1 MNRSTEN
8 YNSILKPYAS
18 NKANYLGRLYP
29 ETTSAYR
36 SEYQRDR
43 DRVIHCSS
51 FRRLKHKTQVF
62 VYHEGDHFRTRLTH
76 SLEVSQISRS
86 IARYMGLNED
96 LCEALSLAH
105 DLGHTPFGHAGE
117 DVLSECMSSYG
128 GFDHNI
134 QSLRILL
141 LLENIYEKF
150 PGLNLST
157 NTVDGLLKHNGPIV
171 DENKVLSL
179 LPDIKNY
186 KINFQTFGS
195 LEAQISSLS
204 DDIAYN
210 NHDIDDG
217 LRANFFTID
226 DLKEIP
232 ILKDIIL
239 ETYDKNSTKN
249 NYKLVRRLIDYMVTD
264 LINNSI
270 EQINLNNISSIEK
283 VHKASKEIIIFSEK
297 TNNLIKNIKSFLF
310 NNMYKHAHIQ
320 KWSEESKIIL
330 NTIFIY
336 YMKNYNKIEKN
347 FNNSNSK
354 ERNISD
360 YISGM
365 TDKYAIDLYSSIKWI
380 FFNSIKIN
388 FVTY

>member
-1 MNRSTEN
+1 MNTSVDN
-8 YNSILKPYAS
+8 YNNILKPYAS
-18 NKANYLGRLYP
+18 NKANYQGRFY
-29 ETTSAYR
+29 EESESIYR

-62 VYHEGDHFRTRLTH
+62 VYYEGDHFRTRLTH
-76 SLEVSQISRS
+76 SLEVSQVARS

-96 LCEALSLAH
+96 LCETLSLAH

-117 DVLSECMSSYG
+117 DVLSDCMNAYG

-150 PGLNLST
+150 SGLNLSI
-157 NTVDGLLKHNGPIV
+157 NTIDGLLKHNGPISRQ
-171 DENKVLSL
+171 NKVLSL
-179 LPDIKNY
+179 LPDLKKY
-186 KINFQTFGS
+186 KINLNTFGS
-195 LEAQISSLS
+195 LEAQVSSLS

-226 DLKEIP
+226 DLREIP
-232 ILKDIIL
+232 ILKDIIK
-239 ETYDKNSTKN
+239 ETYDKNSKKN

-264 LINNSI
+264 LIETSKKNI
-270 EQINLNNISSIEK
+270 ELSNISSLIH
-283 VHKASKEIIIFSEK
+283 VCDSNVQIVNFSETTK
-297 TNNLIKNIKSFLF
+297 DLIKNIKSFLF
-310 NNMYKHAHIQ
+310 LNMYKHPHIQ
-320 KWSEESKIIL
+320 KWSDQSKVIIDK
-330 NTIFIY
+330 IFSY
-336 YMKNYNKIEKN
+336 YAKNYSKIEKN
-347 FNNSNSK
+347 FNNKESR

-365 TDKYAIDLYSSIKWI
+365 TDKYAIDLY
-380 FFNSIKIN
+380 NSIK
-388 FVTY
+388 

>member
-18 NKANYLGRLYP
+18 NKANFLGRLYP

-365 TDKYAIDLYSSIKWI
+365 TDKYAIDLYSSIK
-380 FFNSIKIN
+380 
-388 FVTY
+388 

>member
-1 MNRSTEN
+1 MNTSVDN
-8 YNSILKPYAS
+8 YNNILKPYAS
-18 NKANYLGRLYP
+18 NKANYQGRFY
-29 ETTSAYR
+29 EESESIYR

-62 VYHEGDHFRTRLTH
+62 VYYEGDHFRTRLTH
-76 SLEVSQISRS
+76 SLEVSQVARS

-96 LCEALSLAH
+96 LCETLSLAH

-117 DVLSECMSSYG
+117 DVLSECMYAYG

-150 PGLNLST
+150 SGLNLSI
-157 NTVDGLLKHNGPIV
+157 NTIDGLLKHNGPTS
-171 DENKVLSL
+171 DQKKVLSL
-179 LPDIKNY
+179 LPDLKKY
-186 KINFQTFGS
+186 KINLNTFGS
-195 LEAQISSLS
+195 LEAQVSSLS

-226 DLKEIP
+226 DLREIP
-232 ILKDIIL
+232 ILKDIIK
-239 ETYDKNSTKN
+239 ETYDKNSKKN

-264 LINNSI
+264 LIETSKKNI
-270 EQINLNNISSIEK
+270 ESSNISSLID
-283 VHKASKEIIIFSEK
+283 VCNSNSQIVNFSETTK
-297 TNNLIKNIKSFLF
+297 DLIKNIKSFLF
-310 NNMYKHAHIQ
+310 LNMYKHPHIQ
-320 KWSEESKIIL
+320 KWSDQSKVIIDK
-330 NTIFIY
+330 IFSY
-336 YMKNYNKIEKN
+336 YVKNYSKIEKN
-347 FNNSNSK
+347 FNNKESR

-365 TDKYAIDLYSSIKWI
+365 TDKYAIDLY
-380 FFNSIKIN
+380 NSIK
-388 FVTY
+388 

>member
-1 MNRSTEN
+1 MNRSREN

-117 DVLSECMSSYG
+117 DVLSECMSNYG

-365 TDKYAIDLYSSIKWI
+365 TDKYAIDLYSSIK
-380 FFNSIKIN
+380 
-388 FVTY
+388 

>member
-1 MNRSTEN
+1 MNTSVDN
-8 YNSILKPYAS
+8 YNNILKPYAS
-18 NKANYLGRLYP
+18 NKANYQGRFYK
-29 ETTSAYR
+29 ESESIYR

-62 VYHEGDHFRTRLTH
+62 VYYEGDHFRTRLTH
-76 SLEVSQISRS
+76 SLEVSQVARS

-96 LCEALSLAH
+96 LCETLSLAH

-117 DVLSECMSSYG
+117 DVLSDCMNAYG

-150 PGLNLST
+150 SGLNLSI
-157 NTVDGLLKHNGPIV
+157 NTIDGLLKHNGPISHQ
-171 DENKVLSL
+171 NKVLSL
-179 LPDIKNY
+179 LPDLKKY
-186 KINFQTFGS
+186 KINLNTFGS
-195 LEAQISSLS
+195 LEAQVSSLS

-226 DLKEIP
+226 DLREIP
-232 ILKDIIL
+232 ILKDIIK
-239 ETYDKNSTKN
+239 ETYDKNSKKN

-264 LINNSI
+264 LIETSKKNI
-270 EQINLNNISSIEK
+270 ELSNISSLID
-283 VHKASKEIIIFSEK
+283 VCNSNVQIVNFSETTK
-297 TNNLIKNIKSFLF
+297 DLIKNIKSFLF
-310 NNMYKHAHIQ
+310 LNMYKHPHIQ
-320 KWSEESKIIL
+320 KWSDQSKVIIDK
-330 NTIFIY
+330 IFSY
-336 YMKNYNKIEKN
+336 YVKNYSKIEKN
-347 FNNSNSK
+347 FNNKESR

-365 TDKYAIDLYSSIKWI
+365 TDKYAIDLY
-380 FFNSIKIN
+380 NSIK
-388 FVTY
+388 

>member
-1 MNRSTEN
+1 MNTSVDN
-8 YNSILKPYAS
+8 YNNILKPYAS
-18 NKANYLGRLYP
+18 NKANYQGRFYK
-29 ETTSAYR
+29 ESESIYR

-62 VYHEGDHFRTRLTH
+62 VYYEGDHFRTRLTH
-76 SLEVSQISRS
+76 SLEVSQVARS

-96 LCEALSLAH
+96 LCETLSLAH

-117 DVLSECMSSYG
+117 DVLSDCMNAYG

-150 PGLNLST
+150 SGLNLSI
-157 NTVDGLLKHNGPIV
+157 NTIDGLLKHNGPIS
-171 DENKVLSL
+171 DQNKVLSL
-179 LPDIKNY
+179 LPDLKKY
-186 KINFQTFGS
+186 KINLNTFGS
-195 LEAQISSLS
+195 LEAQVSSLS

-226 DLKEIP
+226 DLREIP
-232 ILKDIIL
+232 ILKDIIK
-239 ETYDKNSTKN
+239 ETYDKNSKKN

-264 LINNSI
+264 LIETSKKNI
-270 EQINLNNISSIEK
+270 ELSNISSLID
-283 VHKASKEIIIFSEK
+283 VCNSNVQIVNFSETTK
-297 TNNLIKNIKSFLF
+297 DLIKNIKSFLF
-310 NNMYKHAHIQ
+310 LNMYKHPHIQ
-320 KWSEESKIIL
+320 KWSDQSKVIIDK
-330 NTIFIY
+330 IFSY
-336 YMKNYNKIEKN
+336 YVKNYSKIEKN
-347 FNNSNSK
+347 FNNKESR

-365 TDKYAIDLYSSIKWI
+365 TDKYAIDLY
-380 FFNSIKIN
+380 NSIK
-388 FVTY
+388 

>member
-18 NKANYLGRLYP
+18 NKANFLGRLYP

-157 NTVDGLLKHNGPIV
+157 NTVDGLLKHNGPII

-310 NNMYKHAHIQ
+310 KNMYKHRHIQ

-365 TDKYAIDLYSSIKWI
+365 TDKYAIDLYSSIK
-380 FFNSIKIN
+380 
-388 FVTY
+388 

>member
-18 NKANYLGRLYP
+18 NKANFLGRLYP

-365 TDKYAIDLYSSIKWI
+365 TDKYAIDLY
-380 FFNSIKIN
+380 NSIK
-388 FVTY
+388 

>member
-18 NKANYLGRLYP
+18 NKANFLGRLYP

-283 VHKASKEIIIFSEK
+283 VHRASKEIIIFSEK

-347 FNNSNSK
+347 FDNSNSK

-365 TDKYAIDLYSSIKWI
+365 TDKYAIDLYSSIK
-380 FFNSIKIN
+380 
-388 FVTY
+388 

>member
-1 MNRSTEN
+1 MNTSVDN
-8 YNSILKPYAS
+8 YNNILKPYAS
-18 NKANYLGRLYP
+18 NKANYQGRFY
-29 ETTSAYR
+29 EESESIYR

-62 VYHEGDHFRTRLTH
+62 VYYEGDHFRTRLTH
-76 SLEVSQISRS
+76 SLEVSQVARS

-96 LCEALSLAH
+96 LCETLSLAH

-117 DVLSECMSSYG
+117 DVLSDCMNAYG

-150 PGLNLST
+150 SGLNLSI
-157 NTVDGLLKHNGPIV
+157 NTIDGLLKHNGPISRQ
-171 DENKVLSL
+171 NKVLSL
-179 LPDIKNY
+179 LPDLKKY
-186 KINFQTFGS
+186 KINLNTFGS
-195 LEAQISSLS
+195 LEAQVSSLS

-226 DLKEIP
+226 DLREIP
-232 ILKDIIL
+232 ILKDIIK
-239 ETYDKNSTKN
+239 ETYDKNSKKN

-264 LINNSI
+264 LIETSKKNIVLS
-270 EQINLNNISSIEK
+270 NISSLID
-283 VHKASKEIIIFSEK
+283 VYDSNVQIVNFSETTK
-297 TNNLIKNIKSFLF
+297 VLIKNIKSFLF
-310 NNMYKHAHIQ
+310 LNMYKHPHIQ
-320 KWSEESKIIL
+320 KWSDQSKVIIDK
-330 NTIFIY
+330 IFSY
-336 YMKNYNKIEKN
+336 YVKNYSKIEKN
-347 FNNSNSK
+347 FNNKESR

-365 TDKYAIDLYSSIKWI
+365 TDKYAIDLY
-380 FFNSIKIN
+380 NSIK
-388 FVTY
+388 

>member
-1 MNRSTEN
+1 MNRLTEN

-18 NKANYLGRLYP
+18 NKANFLGRLYP

-117 DVLSECMSSYG
+117 DVLSECMASYG

-171 DENKVLSL
+171 DQNKVLSL

-264 LINNSI
+264 LIDNSI

-283 VHKASKEIIIFSEK
+283 VHNASKEIIIFSEK

-310 NNMYKHAHIQ
+310 NNMYKHSHIQ
-320 KWSEESKIIL
+320 KWSQESKIIL
-330 NTIFIY
+330 NTIFTY

-365 TDKYAIDLYSSIKWI
+365 TDKYAIDLYSSIK
-380 FFNSIKIN
+380 
-388 FVTY
+388 

>member
-18 NKANYLGRLYP
+18 NKANFLGRLYP

-157 NTVDGLLKHNGPIV
+157 NTVDGLLKHNGPII

-283 VHKASKEIIIFSEK
+283 VHNASKEIIIFSEK

-330 NTIFIY
+330 NTIFTY

-365 TDKYAIDLYSSIKWI
+365 TDKYAIDLYSSIK
-380 FFNSIKIN
+380 
-388 FVTY
+388 

>member
-18 NKANYLGRLYP
+18 NKANFLGRLYP

-171 DENKVLSL
+171 DENKVSSL

-365 TDKYAIDLYSSIKWI
+365 TDKYAIDLYSSIK
-380 FFNSIKIN
+380 
-388 FVTY
+388 

>member
-18 NKANYLGRLYP
+18 HKANFLGRLYP

-157 NTVDGLLKHNGPIV
+157 NTVDGLLKHNGPII
-171 DENKVLSL
+171 DENKMLSL

-365 TDKYAIDLYSSIKWI
+365 TDKYAIDLYSSIK
-380 FFNSIKIN
+380 
-388 FVTY
+388 

>member
-18 NKANYLGRLYP
+18 NKANFLGRLYP

-157 NTVDGLLKHNGPIV
+157 NTVDGLLKHNGPII

-195 LEAQISSLS
+195 LEAQNKL
-204 DDIAYN
+204 
-210 NHDIDDG
+210 
-217 LRANFFTID
+217 TIWW
-226 DLKEIP
+226 
-232 ILKDIIL
+232 
-239 ETYDKNSTKN
+239 Y
-249 NYKLVRRLIDYMVTD
+249 RL
-264 LINNSI
+264 
-270 EQINLNNISSIEK
+270 
-283 VHKASKEIIIFSEK
+283 
-297 TNNLIKNIKSFLF
+297 
-310 NNMYKHAHIQ
+310 
-320 KWSEESKIIL
+320 
-330 NTIFIY
+330 
-336 YMKNYNKIEKN
+336 
-347 FNNSNSK
+347 
-354 ERNISD
+354 
-360 YISGM
+360 
-365 TDKYAIDLYSSIKWI
+365 
-380 FFNSIKIN
+380 
-388 FVTY
+388 

>member
-1 MNRSTEN
+1 MNTSVDN
-8 YNSILKPYAS
+8 YNNILKPYAS
-18 NKANYLGRLYP
+18 NKANYQGRFYK
-29 ETTSAYR
+29 ESESIYR

-62 VYHEGDHFRTRLTH
+62 VYYEGDHFRTRLTH
-76 SLEVSQISRS
+76 SLEVSQVARS

-96 LCEALSLAH
+96 LCETLSLAH

-117 DVLSECMSSYG
+117 DVLSDCMNAYG

-150 PGLNLST
+150 SGLNLSI
-157 NTVDGLLKHNGPIV
+157 NTIDGLLKHNGPISRQ
-171 DENKVLSL
+171 NKVLSL
-179 LPDIKNY
+179 LPDLKKY
-186 KINFQTFGS
+186 KINLNTFGS
-195 LEAQISSLS
+195 LEAQVSSLS

-226 DLKEIP
+226 DLREIP
-232 ILKDIIL
+232 ILKDIIK
-239 ETYDKNSTKN
+239 ETYDKNSKKN

-264 LINNSI
+264 LIETSKKNI
-270 EQINLNNISSIEK
+270 ELSNISSLID
-283 VHKASKEIIIFSEK
+283 VCNSNVQIVNFSETTK
-297 TNNLIKNIKSFLF
+297 VLIKNIKSFLF
-310 NNMYKHAHIQ
+310 LNMYKHPHIQ
-320 KWSEESKIIL
+320 KWSDQSKVIIDK
-330 NTIFIY
+330 IFSY
-336 YMKNYNKIEKN
+336 YVKNYSKIEKN
-347 FNNSNSK
+347 FNNKESR

-365 TDKYAIDLYSSIKWI
+365 TDKYAIDLY
-380 FFNSIKIN
+380 NSIK
-388 FVTY
+388 

>member
-18 NKANYLGRLYP
+18 NKANFLGRLYP

-264 LINNSI
+264 LIDNSI

-283 VHKASKEIIIFSEK
+283 VHNASKEIIIFSEK
-297 TNNLIKNIKSFLF
+297 TNNLIKNIKTFLF
-310 NNMYKHAHIQ
+310 NNMYKHSHIQ
-320 KWSEESKIIL
+320 KWSQESKIIL

-365 TDKYAIDLYSSIKWI
+365 TDKYAIDLYSSIK
-380 FFNSIKIN
+380 
-388 FVTY
+388 

>member
-18 NKANYLGRLYP
+18 NKANFLGRLYP

-283 VHKASKEIIIFSEK
+283 VHTINVIFSEK

-365 TDKYAIDLYSSIKWI
+365 TDKYAIDLYSSIK
-380 FFNSIKIN
+380 
-388 FVTY
+388 

>member
-18 NKANYLGRLYP
+18 NKANFLGRLYP

-157 NTVDGLLKHNGPIV
+157 NTVDGLLKHNGPII

-336 YMKNYNKIEKN
+336 YIKNYNKIEKN

-365 TDKYAIDLYSSIKWI
+365 TDKYAIDLYSSIK
-380 FFNSIKIN
+380 
-388 FVTY
+388 

>member
-157 NTVDGLLKHNGPIV
+157 NTVDGLLKHNGPIL

-365 TDKYAIDLYSSIKWI
+365 TDKYAIDLYSSIK
-380 FFNSIKIN
+380 
-388 FVTY
+388 